1 MTDRKSTIF
10 NRLRR
15 LQEQNYSDMP
25 AMMAQRSMSS
35 YTLRH
40 EPEQE
45 AAQSFVNVVIYPQDP
60 FVSEPEIRPMNRA
73 DIGPGLVNARV
84 RIQDSLVKPARP
96 DAQGNYMYWPGT
108 PEFDQV
114 NSFYYTTF
122 TLRMY
127 ERYAHR
133 ALPWS
138 FPSPRIAVDPHVGEG
153 TNAFYNEQDRLLGFN
168 SFQVNGEFIF
178 AAQSADVVSHETAHA
193 VLDGLRD
200 LYNESF
206 GLGPV
211 AFHESF
217 GDMTAVLV
225 ALHDDS
231 LVRRLL
237 TWSKGDLRLDN
248 FVTAVAEQIT
258 DRLQSREAEIHE
270 RTIYLRNAL
279 NDLVLRPFDEL
290 PYSPP
295 NPQVELGREM
305 HNYSRLFTGA
315 FYDILVGIYEKLR
328 TKRSDRVAIHRTRDI
343 VGHMLICAV
352 ELGPVGELD
361 FGDMA
366 KAFLAADRMLYQ
378 GEYADVLKRIF
389 DKRGILSSSAAD
401 AFLAEQHSLP
411 DLRLPDSIDS
421 ALSAALFLEEKVVP
435 LLNLSPELELTPMS
449 AYRNAAG
456 QAYLTYFCHR
466 RITLSGAQFQEFN
479 GSHVDIFGGLTLAF
493 DQDNRLRSVFLRPVT
508 DEDVRQITLSTAELI
523 QDGRIVAGAQVSG
536 IGGNT
541 PLHLHPA
548 NPKGLWL
555 ANPPLLTDDMP
566 PSPLAQPKLVKFPVI
581 FDRLRPPIPDFM
593 SYLAMLRRRMG
604 K

>member
-1 MTDRKSTIF
+1 MTDRNSSVF

-15 LQEQNYSDMP
+15 LQEQNRSDIP
-25 AMMAQRSMSS
+25 AIMTQKAMSS
-35 YTLRH
+35 FTLH
-40 EPEQE
+40 QEPAPE
-45 AAQSFVNVVIYPQDP
+45 AAQTFVNVVIYPQDP
-60 FVSEPEIRPMNRA
+60 FVSEPEVRPMNRA
-73 DIGPGLVNARV
+73 DIGPELVNARV
-84 RIQDSLVKPARP
+84 RIQDSLIKPAKP

-114 NSFYYTTF
+114 NSFYYATF

-138 FPSPRIAVDPHVGEG
+138 FPVPRIAVDPHVGEG
-153 TNAFYNEQDRLLGFN
+153 ANAFYNEQDRLLGFN

-193 VLDGLRD
+193 ILDGLRD

-206 GLGPV
+206 GLGPN

-225 ALHDDS
+225 ALHDDA
-231 LVRRLL
+231 LVKRLL

-258 DRLQSREAEIHE
+258 DRLRSSAEHIHG
-270 RTIYLRNAL
+270 RTVYLRNAL
-279 NDLVLRPFDEL
+279 NDLLYKPFDDVPYL
-290 PYSPP
+290 PL

-328 TKRSDRVAIHRTRDI
+328 VKSSDRVALHRTRDI
-343 VGHMLICAV
+343 VGHLLTCAV

-366 KAFLAADRMLYQ
+366 KAFLAADLFLNEGKYT
-378 GEYADVLKRIF
+378 DVLKLVF
-389 DKRGILSSSAAD
+389 DKRGILSITD
-401 AFLAEQHSLP
+401 AEIFLTGLAQLPEFYLP
-411 DLRLPDSIDS
+411 DTIDS
-421 ALSAALFLEEKVVP
+421 ALSAALFLQEKVIP
-435 LLNLSPELELTPMS
+435 TLKLPPDIELVPMS
-449 AYRNAAG
+449 AYRNSKG
-456 QAYLTYFCHR
+456 YAYLTYFSHR
-466 RITLSGAQFQEFN
+466 RITLDGAQFQQFN

-493 DQDNRLRSVFLRPVT
+493 DKSGKLRTTFLRTVT
-508 DEDVRQITLSTAELI
+508 DEDVRQIRITMAEYI
-523 QDGRIVAGAQVSG
+523 QEGRIMAGTRASSVAVDK
-536 IGGNT
+536 
-541 PLHLHPA
+541 PLHLQPG

-555 ANPPLLTDDMP
+555 PNPPLLDEPAT
-566 PSPLAQPKLVKFPVI
+566 PSATEPKVVKFPVI
-581 FDRLRPPIPDFM
+581 FDRLRQPVPDFM
-593 SYLAMLRRRMG
+593 SYLLAWRRKLG